1 MNFYIR
7 DEFIWVPVMNLYK
20 YSDDADWPQK
30 AIMSKKMSTSFSF
43 FLSFFIYLFYFILFL
58 SAYVFIALKGH
69 SF

>member
-1 MNFYIR
+1 
-7 DEFIWVPVMNLYK
+7 MNLYK

-43 FLSFFIYLFYFILFL
+43 FLYLFIFFYLFYFILFL